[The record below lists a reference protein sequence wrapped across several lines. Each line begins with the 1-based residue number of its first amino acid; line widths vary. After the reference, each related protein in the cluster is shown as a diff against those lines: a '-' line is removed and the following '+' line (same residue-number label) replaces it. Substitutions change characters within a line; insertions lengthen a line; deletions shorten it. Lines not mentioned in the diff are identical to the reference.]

1 MNPIVVRWD
10 HHTFPAREGQIA
22 TLASRIRTFIHHLL
36 CPRFIPQMTPR
47 LETGPLE
54 ARSMQHLPGLLCDWR
69 GSRTWVIF
77 FLLFSRA
84 HQQGDESAEI
94 QTAPLRDTGTALC
107 GGAGPMPSSC
117 LQHPV
122 NAHLGIQQWWF
133 RSLTSCHL
141 DCVPSAVMAVEGVWG
156 MTLWMRTHALSL
168 PASQINY

>member
-1 MNPIVVRWD
+1 MNPVVVRWD

-22 TLASRIRTFIHHLL
+22 TLASWIKTFIHHLL
-36 CPRFIPQMTPR
+36 CPGSSPKWLHGWKRARWKPGACSVSRVSYVGEGVQE
-47 LETGPLE
+47 LE
-54 ARSMQHLPGLLCDWR
+54 SF
-69 GSRTWVIF
+69 F

-94 QTAPLRDTGTALC
+94 QTAPFQDAGTALC

-122 NAHLGIQQWWF
+122 NAHSGIQQWWF
-133 RSLTSCHL
+133 RSWTSCHL
-141 DCVPSAVMAVEGVWG
+141 DCVPSTVTAVEGIWG